1 MGPFRVQRDIAA
13 FNSSDLDSI
22 LPFSEKTDTVDTILM
37 RGMRISVLSVPVYK
51 VNLDC
56 ELVQGEVAVP
66 VEGIDMFLTSSC
78 V

>member
-1 MGPFRVQRDIAA
+1 
-13 FNSSDLDSI
+13 
-22 LPFSEKTDTVDTILM
+22 M

-56 ELVQGEVAVP
+56 ELVQGEVAVGVRPTVP
-66 VEGIDMFLTSSC
+66 VEGIDMFLAGSC